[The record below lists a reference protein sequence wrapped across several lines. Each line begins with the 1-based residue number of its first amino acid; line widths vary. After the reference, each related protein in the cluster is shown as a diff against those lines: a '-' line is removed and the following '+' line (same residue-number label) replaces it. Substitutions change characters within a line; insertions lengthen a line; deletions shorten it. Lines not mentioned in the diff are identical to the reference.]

1 MDKNLTACIVLT
13 FVIANNATASTTRLL
28 KKEELVTLWIGYRN

>member
-28 KKEELVTLWIGYRN
+28 KKEEELVTL